1 MDIMEYKFSYACYLP
16 QVECMRLDC
25 EEDLPMKKI
34 ITALLVVIVFM
45 VSAIAVGEE
54 NEFDFSAYTTD
65 ELIRVYTSIQEEF
78 LRRDDSAFSDF
89 IGRGTYIA
97 GQTIASGTYRFLCTE
112 SGVFSETGYV
122 NNVITIETDSGELIF
137 RSSKISVGGY
147 VTFTL
152 SDGDELYIGGCS
164 GSLVKME
171 TPSWA
176 P

>member
-1 MDIMEYKFSYACYLP
+1 
-16 QVECMRLDC
+16 
-25 EEDLPMKKI
+25 MKKI
-34 ITALLVVIVFM
+34 IIVLVVLMRIV
-45 VSAIAVGEE
+45 STIAIGETIG
-54 NEFDFSAYTTD
+54 FDFSSYTTD
-65 ELIRVYTSIQEEF
+65 ELIQIYTSIQEEF
-78 LRRDDSAFSDF
+78 LGRGDSSFQNF
-89 IGRGTYIA
+89 IGRGTYIT
-97 GQTIASGTYRFLCTE
+97 GKTISAGTYQFLCTE

-122 NNVITIETDSGELIF
+122 NNLITIEDNSGERIF

-152 SDGDELYIGGCS
+152 SDGDVLEIAGCS